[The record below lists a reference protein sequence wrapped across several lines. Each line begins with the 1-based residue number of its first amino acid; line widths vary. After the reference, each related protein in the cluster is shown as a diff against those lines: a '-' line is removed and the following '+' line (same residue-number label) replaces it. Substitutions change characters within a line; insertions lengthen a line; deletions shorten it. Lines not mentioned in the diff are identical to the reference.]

1 MNSLFQDLAY
11 AARNLRK
18 NPGFSLTAIL
28 SLTCGIAATTAV
40 FSVVWGVLMNPF
52 PYAAPGR
59 MAHLAMSTATSRG
72 YDQLLTT
79 ASQWQEIRKVP
90 AIEDAVLT
98 ESHSITITGGDLPED
113 LRAGYMSS
121 NGFNFFGVPA
131 ALGRGFQPSDAVD
144 GHDPQPVTVLSYKLW
159 RRRFDSDPKIVGKTI
174 QLAHQPYTVIGVA
187 AQRFTWNDADLY
199 LPMKITQS
207 TDPYTAEVRLRPGVT
222 HAMAEQQL
230 TPLVQQFEKDT
241 PAHFPPK
248 PGSLHVI
255 GLNDMFVKAI
265 GPMLALL
272 FGAVALLL
280 AIACGNVSILLLARA
295 TVRAHEF
302 AIRAAIGASRSRL
315 VRQLLTESLL
325 LSVTGAGL
333 GVLVAYKL
341 LAVIVALL
349 PENAFP
355 HEAALTINL
364 PVLIFSVVVAL
375 LTGVVFGLFP
385 ALRLSRP
392 DIREAMGSG
401 SRKIAGSVSG
411 RAANNALIAA
421 QIALSLLML
430 ATASAA
436 IQSFLKMLS
445 IPLGYNPHH
454 VMSVGIPIQSKT
466 YDNIQT
472 RSALVEQVRDKIA
485 VTQGVREA
493 AISTNATPPN
503 NGFRVP
509 VDILGIPASEDLKIG
524 INLVG
529 ENYFSVLQIP
539 LRQGRIWSYD
549 ETRNAAKVC
558 VVNSAFAR
566 KYFPRGDAVG
576 HALRSPTMFT
586 PQPPQVVM
594 ADGAGGWLQI
604 VGVTEDK
611 LDDGVGKPVLPEA
624 FVPYTL
630 AMGPYTQI
638 LVRSDGPPLAL
649 LHSIGLSVASI
660 DRDQQIGG
668 QTRDLEHWISTQPEY
683 ADGQLISSLFGA
695 FATLALLL
703 AAVGLYSVVSYTV
716 AQRTNEFGIRM
727 ALGALRWDVIA
738 LVLRSTAVPV
748 GSGVAAGIALTLVLR
763 KALTHWASASPIDV
777 SAVAIAVGV
786 LAAVAVFASG
796 LPARRAA
803 RIEPMEALRYE

>member
-1 MNSLFQDLAY
+1 MNSLFIDLAY

-40 FSVVWGVLMNPF
+40 FSVVWGVLMNPY
-52 PYAAPGR
+52 PYAAPDR
-59 MAHLAMSTATSRG
+59 MAHLAMSTPTSRG
-72 YDQLLTT
+72 YDQMLTT

-98 ESHSITITGGDLPED
+98 NSQSITITGGDLPED

-131 ALGRGFQPSDAVD
+131 VLGRGFQPSDAVD

-159 RRRFDSDPKIVGKTI
+159 RRRFDSDPKIVGRTI
-174 QLAHQPYTVIGVA
+174 ELAHQPYTVIGVA

-241 PAHFPPK
+241 PNYFPPK
-248 PGSLHVI
+248 PGPLHVI

-265 GPMLALL
+265 GPALAML

-401 SRKIAGSVSG
+401 TRKVAGSVSG
-411 RAANNALIAA
+411 RTASNALIAA

-445 IPLGYNPHH
+445 IPLGYDPHN
-454 VMSVGIPIQSKT
+454 VMSVGIPIHSKAE
-466 YDNIQT
+466 DNIQS
-472 RSALVEQVRDKIA
+472 RSARIEQLRAKIA
-485 VTQGVREA
+485 STPGVREA
-493 AISTNATPPN
+493 AISTNATPPS

-509 VDILGIPASEDLKIG
+509 VTFLGIPASEEQQVG

-529 ENYFSVLQIP
+529 ENYFSLLQIP
-539 LRQGRIWSYD
+539 LRQGRLWSAD
-549 ETRNAAKVC
+549 EARNAARIC
-558 VVNSAFAR
+558 VVNSALAG
-566 KYFPRGDAVG
+566 KYFPNGDAIG
-576 HALRSPTMFT
+576 HSLRTAVFK
-586 PQPPQVVM
+586 PQPPQVVVS
-594 ADGAGGWLQI
+594 GAASEWLQI
-604 VGVTEDK
+604 VGITEDK

-695 FATLALLL
+695 FAALALLL

-727 ALGALRWDVIA
+727 ALGALRGHVIG

-748 GSGVAAGIALTLVLR
+748 GCGVAGGIALTLVLR
-763 KALTHWASASPIDV
+763 QVLQHLASASPIDGL
-777 SAVAIAVGV
+777 AMATAVGV
-786 LAAVAVFASG
+786 LAAVAFAASG
-796 LPARRAA
+796 IPARRAA
-803 RIEPMEALRYE
+803 RVDPMEALRYE

>member
-1 MNSLFQDLAY
+1 MNSLWQDLAY
-11 AARNLRK
+11 ATRSLRK
-18 NPGFSLTAIL
+18 NPAFSLTAIL
-28 SLTCGIAATTAV
+28 SLTCGIAATAAV
-40 FSVVWGVLMNPF
+40 FSVVWGVLMNPY
-52 PYAAPGR
+52 PYAAPDR
-59 MAHLAMSTATSRG
+59 MVHFALSSATSRG
-72 YDQLLTT
+72 YDQMVTT
-79 ASQWQEIRKVP
+79 ASQWQEIRKVA
-90 AIEDAVLT
+90 AIEDSVLT
-98 ESHSITITGGDLPED
+98 NSHSITITGGDLPED

-131 ALGRGFQPSDAVD
+131 ALGRGLLPSDALD

-187 AQRFTWNDADLY
+187 APRFTWNDADLY
-199 LPMKITQS
+199 LPLKITQGA
-207 TDPYTAEVRLRPGVT
+207 DAYTAEARLRPGVT

-241 PAHFPPK
+241 PTHFPPK
-248 PGSLHVI
+248 PGPIHII
-255 GLNDMFVKAI
+255 GLNEMFVKAI

-295 TVRAHEF
+295 TTRAHEF

-315 VRQLLTESLL
+315 VRQLLTEALL
-325 LSVTGAGL
+325 LAVTGAGL
-333 GVLVAYKL
+333 GVLIAYKL

-355 HEAALTINL
+355 HEAELTINL
-364 PVLIFSVVVAL
+364 PVLIFSVAVAL

-401 SRKIAGSVSG
+401 TRKIAGSVSG
-411 RAANNALIAA
+411 RTASHTLIAA

-436 IQSFLKMLS
+436 IQSFLKMLH
-445 IPLGYNPHH
+445 IPLGYDPHN
-454 VMSVGIPIQSKT
+454 VMSVGIPIHSKN
-466 YDNIQT
+466 YDNIQS
-472 RSALVEQVRDKIA
+472 RSALVEQLRDKVGA
-485 VTQGVREA
+485 TQGVRDA
-493 AISTNATPPN
+493 AISTNATPPD

-509 VDILGIPASEDLKIG
+509 LEILGRPASEDLTVG
-524 INLVG
+524 VNLVG
-529 ENYFSVLQIP
+529 ESYFSLLRIP
-539 LRQGRIWSYD
+539 LSQGRIWSYD
-549 ETRNAAKVC
+549 ETRNAAKVS
-558 VVNSAFAR
+558 VVNRAFAR
-566 KYFPRGDAVG
+566 KYFPNGDAIG
-576 HALRSPTMFT
+576 HSLRSSFFK
-586 PQPPQVVM
+586 PQPPQVVV
-594 ADGAGGWLQI
+594 ADGADGWLQI
-604 VGVTEDK
+604 IGVTEDK
-611 LDDGVGKPVLPEA
+611 LDDGIGKPVLPEA
-624 FVPYTL
+624 FIPYTL

-660 DRDQQIGG
+660 DHDQQIGG

-683 ADGQLISSLFGA
+683 ADGQLISSLFGG
-695 FATLALLL
+695 FAALALVL

-716 AQRTNEFGIRM
+716 AQRTSEFGIRM
-727 ALGALRWDVIA
+727 ALGALRGHVIG
-738 LVLRSTAVPV
+738 LVFRSTAVPV
-748 GSGVAAGIALTLVLR
+748 AAGVAGGIALTLALRQVLQH
-763 KALTHWASASPIDV
+763 LASASPIDAWAMIV
-777 SAVAIAVGV
+777 AVTV
-786 LAAVAVFASG
+786 LAAVAFAASG
-796 LPARRAA
+796 IPARRAA